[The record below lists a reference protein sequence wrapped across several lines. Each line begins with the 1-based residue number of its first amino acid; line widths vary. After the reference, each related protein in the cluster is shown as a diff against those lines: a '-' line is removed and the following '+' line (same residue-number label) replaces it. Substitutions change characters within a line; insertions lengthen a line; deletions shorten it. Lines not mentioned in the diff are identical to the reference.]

1 MKFYKYKQVARLTF
15 YGYDDE
21 LLNNDS
27 FLSNYFFKGGFG
39 DNDVLNTKTMRFKLD
54 SNMQNIL
61 LSNNARLVLE
71 SACIP
76 DLFDWDRTGED
87 WVRDAAGDIDPS
99 KSDGSII
106 VKIKN
111 INGNN
116 WDSSQK
122 SNGNAVL
129 FTYYDTNNNFFV
141 NPDTEKLYNF
151 SISNNFL
158 RNGIVEFEIIYQMLG
173 QQNIELQDNITNS
186 RSIADL
192 FISLVIYDIDEE
204 ELLLKDTENVDFAL
218 LKKHTNIF

>member
-1 MKFYKYKQVARLTF
+1 MKFYKYKQVARLSF
-15 YGYDDE
+15 YGHDDE
-21 LLNNDS
+21 LLNNNS
-27 FLSNYFFKGGFG
+27 SLSNHFVKGGFG

-54 SNMQNIL
+54 SNIQNIL
-61 LSNNARLVLE
+61 LSSNARLVLE
-71 SACIP
+71 SACVP

-116 WDSSQK
+116 WDSSKQ

-129 FTYYDTNNNFFV
+129 ISSFDSVNGENSKRFV
-141 NPDTEKLYNF
+141 NPDTEKLYNI

-158 RNGIVEFEIIYQMLG
+158 RNGIVEFEIFYQMLG
-173 QQNIELQDNITNS
+173 QQNIELADNITNS
-186 RSIADL
+186 RGFSDL
-192 FISLVIYDIDEE
+192 FLSLVIYDMDEE
-204 ELLLKDTENVDFAL
+204 Q
-218 LKKHTNIF
+218 

>member
-1 MKFYKYKQVARLTF
+1 MKFYKYKQVARLAF

-27 FLSNYFFKGGFG
+27 SLSNYFFKGGFG

-76 DLFDWDRTGED
+76 DLFEWDRTTDD
-87 WVRDAAGDIDPS
+87 WVRDAADNVNPAGTNGP
-99 KSDGSII
+99 II

-129 FTYYDTNNNFFV
+129 FTYYDINNNIFV

-173 QQNIELQDNITNS
+173 QQNIDNITNS